1 MVKISDTMAT
11 FKDILKSAFTDTA
24 SLVHVTPDYVEID
37 RSWDRPE
44 FHAGCVR
51 SSSSL
56 TARGSV
62 ALSRLPVVTD
72 EERAARKARVLAYDF
87 SSDY

>member
-1 MVKISDTMAT
+1 MAT
-11 FKDILKSAFTDTA
+11 FKEILKSAFTNTA
-24 SLVHVTPDYVEID
+24 SLVHVTPDYVEVD
-37 RSWDRPE
+37 HSWDRPE
-44 FHAGCVR
+44 FHTGIVR
-51 SSSSL
+51 PSSAL

-72 EERAARKARVLAYDF
+72 EERMSRKARALAYDF

>member
-1 MVKISDTMAT
+1 MAT
-11 FKDILKSAFTDTA
+11 FTDILKSAFTDTA
-24 SLVHVTPDYVEID
+24 SLVHVTPEYVEVD

-44 FHAGCVR
+44 FHVGHVR
-51 SSSSL
+51 SSSL

>member
-1 MVKISDTMAT
+1 MET

-24 SLVHVTPDYVEID
+24 SLVYVTPDYVEVD
-37 RSWDRPE
+37 RSWNRPE
-44 FHAGCVR
+44 FHAGRVR
-51 SSSSL
+51 SSSAL

-72 EERAARKARVLAYDF
+72 EERAARKACVLAYDF